1 MWNNLPDFTVN
12 IEFTYLL
19 MENLK
24 YVYNLELIFFFFT
37 LDYIIYSFVC
47 NNIYN
52 TQVKKILTTNFILFY
67 YL

>member
-12 IEFTYLL
+12 IDFTYLL

-24 YVYNLELIFFFFT
+24 YVYNLELILFFT
-37 LDYIIYSFVC
+37 LDYIIYSFVY